1 MRLLIALVAL
11 TALAACGGGPGEAG
25 ADETTSPPTSGSG
38 PSGTRDTTPVSPP
51 GDTVPSTAPPIVGEV
66 PENIMNVLRS
76 DLEGRV
82 GEGIEIVVVRAES
95 VTWPDGSL
103 GCREPGQ
110 TYTQALVDG
119 YHVVLRV
126 EGEDFDYRVGSVD
139 NFKLCEVLL
148 RPGG

>member
-11 TALAACGGGPGEAG
+11 IALAACGGGTGETG
-25 ADETTSPPTSGSG
+25 ADETTSPPTSGSS
-38 PSGTRDTTPVSPP
+38 PTRDTTPVTPP

-66 PENIMNVLRS
+66 PEDIMNVLMA

-82 GEGIEIVVVRAES
+82 GEGAEIVVVRAES

-126 EGEDFDYRVGSVD
+126 EGEDFDYRVASVD